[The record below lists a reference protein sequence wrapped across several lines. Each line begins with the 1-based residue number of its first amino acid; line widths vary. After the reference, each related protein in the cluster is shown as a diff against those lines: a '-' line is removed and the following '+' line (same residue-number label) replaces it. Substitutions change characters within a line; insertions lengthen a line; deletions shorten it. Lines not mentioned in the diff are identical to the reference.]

1 MQQQCSNG
9 AVKRRDFP
17 SVRIS
22 LSRGVPVSRPSYPAQ
37 VRRDWGGGKQE
48 VTPRLLLTAITV
60 NWVLRPPT
68 SSWLLLFFFL
78 PFFFHILS
86 LLSFFPEVWPSL
98 SSLRCHHSNPLLC
111 CRTPPSRSLLV
122 FSLPLSLSPII
133 CSGST
138 VLNIDGGV
146 LHPDPTLLV
155 LLPFCH
161 TPL

>member
-22 LSRGVPVSRPSYPAQ
+22 LSRGVPVSHPSIL
-37 VRRDWGGGKQE
+37 
-48 VTPRLLLTAITV
+48 PRWEGTGEEASKRSHQDFF
-60 NWVLRPPT
+60 WPPSQLIESCVHPPPPD
-68 SSWLLLFFFL
+68 SSSSFSC
-78 PFFFHILS
+78 PFFHILS

>member
-1 MQQQCSNG
+1 MQKMNKVRHLHIIFFFARMQQQCSNG

-78 PFFFHILS
+78 PFFFTFSHFY
-86 LLSFFPEVWPSL
+86 LSFQKSDHPSLRCAVTIATLYSAAGPHPLVLSSSSPSL
-98 SSLRCHHSNPLLC
+98 SPFLPSSAAALRY
-111 CRTPPSRSLLV
+111 
-122 FSLPLSLSPII
+122 
-133 CSGST
+133 
-138 VLNIDGGV
+138 
-146 LHPDPTLLV
+146 
-155 LLPFCH
+155 
-161 TPL
+161 